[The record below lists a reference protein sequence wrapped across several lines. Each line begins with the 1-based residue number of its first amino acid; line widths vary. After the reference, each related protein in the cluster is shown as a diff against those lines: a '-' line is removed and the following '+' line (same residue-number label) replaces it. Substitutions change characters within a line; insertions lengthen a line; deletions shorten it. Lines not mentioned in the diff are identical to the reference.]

1 MGCGGSTPADFG
13 GDGGDGGGDGAKF
26 GNITKKGWVV
36 DEKAI
41 GEGGFGAV
49 HLCTSTKSG
58 KQRACKAMRLPNSM
72 DREDFRAEVLI
83 LSKCGKHKNICHLID
98 HAEDARYG
106 YLVMQS
112 CTGGE
117 LFDRIYSKSCTERDS
132 AMAVVDVLNA
142 LNFLHSKRIVH
153 RDLKPENL
161 LYKDKA
167 PGAPIKLIDFGL
179 AFQLGPPSMRAT
191 EVCGTTS
198 YMAPE
203 VLKGNYATQADIWSL
218 GVITY
223 FMLSGQ
229 LPFPG
234 RSDDE
239 KEQRILSGRVSF
251 NSSRAWN
258 EVSDEG
264 KDFVNRLLQSDEKV
278 RLSGKR
284 ALHHKWIEQRTKRNQ
299 PTSGEVVNSLKKYA
313 DAHKFEKAVRHSM
326 ATHLTSSE
334 LHKLRNTFEQ
344 LDTDGAGTISIEDLK
359 AVLSTESKTGHD
371 IFQGLDISHFDLDG
385 DGQVDWREFV
395 AAVMEDH
402 DVYNEDNLQKV
413 FEEADTD
420 KSGTLCHAEISK
432 MLGNDHEFS
441 REILEAIKKARGGT
455 QALGDVKMSLSEF
468 KEMIISSQGDV
479 NAERKSKTGK
489 RKHHAP
495 VSGGQMA
502 TVETP
507 RDSQKI

>member
-1 MGCGGSTPADFG
+1 MFCCAGGKSAEDV
-13 GDGGDGGGDGAKF
+13 DGEDASKF
-26 GNITKKGWVV
+26 QKIAVKGWKV
-36 DEKAI
+36 DDKAI

-49 HLCTSTKSG
+49 HLCTSTKTG
-58 KQRACKAMRLPNSM
+58 KQRACKAMRLHSDI
-72 DREDFRAEVLI
+72 DRQDFRQEVLV

-117 LFDRIYSKSCTERDS
+117 LFDRIASRSCTERDA
-132 AMAVVDVLNA
+132 AMAVVDVLSA

-179 AFQLGPPSMRAT
+179 AMQLQTGERAT

-203 VLKGNYATQADIWSL
+203 VLKGNYSTDCDVWSM

-234 RSDDE
+234 RNDDE
-239 KEQRILSGRVSF
+239 KEARILKGTVSF
-251 NSSRAWN
+251 SSSRAWG
-258 EVSDEG
+258 EVSDHG
-264 KDFVNRLLQSDEKV
+264 KDFVKKMLIYEEKKRITGKQALSHPWIASRAKLSTAPQSE
-278 RLSGKR
+278 
-284 ALHHKWIEQRTKRNQ
+284 
-299 PTSGEVVNSLKKYA
+299 EVVASLKKYA

-334 LHKLRNTFEQ
+334 LHKLRNTFEE
-344 LDTDGAGTISIEDLK
+344 LDEEGAGTISIDRLK
-359 AVLSTESKTGHD
+359 EILNKETSSGRNLFA
-371 IFQGLDISHFDLDG
+371 GLDLSHFDLDG
-385 DGQVDWREFV
+385 DGQVDWKEFV

-402 DVYNEDNLQKV
+402 DVYNEDNLAKV
-413 FEEADTD
+413 FADADTNKD
-420 KSGTLCHAEISK
+420 GTLSHTEISK

-441 REILEAIKKARGGT
+441 REILEAVGAARGSDNAAEVHMTLEEFKKMMIGT
-455 QALGDVKMSLSEF
+455 QKDEIAK
-468 KEMIISSQGDV
+468 
-479 NAERKSKTGK
+479 AKSKTGK
-489 RKHHAP
+489 RKKHAP
-495 VSGGQMA
+495 VSNSQMA
-502 TVETP
+502 TGEESKV
-507 RDSQKI
+507 